1 MLTTRLLHP
10 EILAAL
16 GAAGHGSRVLI
27 ADGNYPFST
36 GANPE
41 AKRVYL
47 NLRPGLVSTI
57 DVLEALVAAVP
68 VESAMVMVPSE
79 GPEPAI
85 FAEMRRVL
93 STDVLLDRKSRGG
106 FYDEARSRDTAL
118 VIATAEQRI
127 FANILLVIGVVKP
140 A

>member
-1 MLTTRLLHP
+1 MDT
-10 EILAAL
+10 
-16 GAAGHGSRVLI
+16 
-27 ADGNYPFST
+27 
-36 GANPE
+36 
-41 AKRVYL
+41 
-47 NLRPGLVSTI
+47 
-57 DVLEALVAAVP
+57 LEALVSAIP
-68 VESAMVMVPSE
+68 VESAMVMMPAE

-93 STDVLLDRKSRGG
+93 PQGVPMDKKTRSG
-106 FYDEARSRDTAL
+106 FYEEARSRDTAL